1 MPVFAYK
8 ALASNGSVTTGELDA
23 ADRPE
28 ALRKLDRKGL
38 QPVNLKETASATPA
52 ARKPAGKG
60 RAKAEEAPR
69 PASKTADKQDDE
81 IPEGPVKLKRA
92 EVVLFTEEL
101 SDMLGAGLQLEP
113 ALKSMENR
121 QELGNLKAVSY
132 KVRQIVRDGVNFSV
146 ALKKVSPSFGPLY
159 CSLAAAGEASGAL
172 DTILKRQAHY
182 LKTLAELQS
191 RLILAMIY
199 PAFLVLAG
207 IGVSVVF
214 VTTLIPQLTQL
225 IESTPGG
232 KIPHGGRDPDRDFG
246 FPQQVVDRHHS
257 RNHRRRDLL
266 QGMEGQRGEQA
277 DVGPH
282 EAQAAAHGSGHH
294 QPLLRPVPR
303 NHGQPRRQ
311 RPAPAPR
318 PRAFPRRHPEPLAA
332 RRAQPG
338 HRSGR
343 RRPLV
348 FQGPHPQWLVSALLI
363 DMISVGEQTGKI
375 DQSLR
380 RAAERYDKELDKDLQ
395 RIMALIMPTV
405 LIIMAGLI
413 GTMAY
418 LMITAIFQTGIVGS
432 LGLNWRLG
440 SKSLRHRVMS
450 PRQNRGIVPS
460 SELRSC
466 LARLVR
472 ESLSPPAP
480 MSIQPHARLL
490 HSRRSRMTGAVV
502 SADPRDPLAS
512 LVLPTAR
519 PLLGSK
525 FPA

>member
-8 ALASNGSVTTGELDA
+8 ALNSKGSVTSGELDA

-28 ALRKLDRKGL
+28 ALRMLDRKGL
-38 QPVNLKETASATPA
+38 QPVNLRETAGIVTAS
-52 ARKPAGKG
+52 GKG
-60 RAKAEEAPR
+60 AKPKSDEAAAASTKPDEAP
-69 PASKTADKQDDE
+69 
-81 IPEGPVKLKRA
+81 IPEGPIKLKRQ

-132 KVRQIVRDGVNFSV
+132 KIRQIVRDGVNFSV

-191 RLILAMIY
+191 RLVLAMIY

-207 IGVSVVF
+207 IGVSIVF

-232 KIPHGGRDPDRDFG
+232 KIPLGAAILIGASEFLSKWWLVMLLLLIAAFIFFKAWKDNEANKPAWDRIKLRLPLLG
-246 FPQQVVDRHHS
+246 PIITS
-257 RNHRRRDLL
+257 RFYVQFLETMANL
-266 QGMEGQRGEQA
+266 
-277 DVGPH
+277 VGN
-282 EAQAAAHGSGHH
+282 GL
-294 QPLLRPVPR
+294 PLLRALELSRDATQNRSLRAGLDKVIEQVGDGR
-303 NHGQPRRQ
+303 SFSKALIRTG
-311 RPAPAPR
+311 
-318 PRAFPRRHPEPLAA
+318 AFPP
-332 RRAQPG
+332 
-338 HRSGR
+338 
-343 RRPLV
+343 
-348 FQGPHPQWLVSALLI
+348 LLI

-380 RAAERYDKELDKDLQ
+380 RSAERYDKELDKDLQ

-418 LMITAIFQTGIVGS
+418 LMITAIFQTIS
-432 LGLNWRLG
+432 NLG
-440 SKSLRHRVMS
+440 
-450 PRQNRGIVPS
+450 
-460 SELRSC
+460 
-466 LARLVR
+466 
-472 ESLSPPAP
+472 
-480 MSIQPHARLL
+480 
-490 HSRRSRMTGAVV
+490 
-502 SADPRDPLAS
+502 
-512 LVLPTAR
+512 
-519 PLLGSK
+519 
-525 FPA
+525 

>member
-8 ALASNGSVTTGELDA
+8 ALNSKGSVTSGELDA

-28 ALRKLDRKGL
+28 ALRMLDRKGL
-38 QPVNLKETASATPA
+38 QPVNLRETAGIVTAS
-52 ARKPAGKG
+52 GKG
-60 RAKAEEAPR
+60 AKPKSDEAAAASTKPDEAP
-69 PASKTADKQDDE
+69 
-81 IPEGPVKLKRA
+81 IPEGPIKLKRQ

-132 KVRQIVRDGVNFSV
+132 KIRQIVRDGVNFSV

-191 RLILAMIY
+191 RLVLAMIY

-207 IGVSVVF
+207 IGVSIVF

-232 KIPHGGRDPDRDFG
+232 KIPLGAAILIGASEFLSKWWLVMLLLLIAAFIFFKAWKDNEANKPAWDRIKLRLPLLG
-246 FPQQVVDRHHS
+246 PVITS
-257 RNHRRRDLL
+257 RFYVQFLETMANL
-266 QGMEGQRGEQA
+266 
-277 DVGPH
+277 VGN
-282 EAQAAAHGSGHH
+282 GL
-294 QPLLRPVPR
+294 PLLRALELSRDATQNRSLRAGLDKVIEQVGDGR
-303 NHGQPRRQ
+303 SFSKALIRTG
-311 RPAPAPR
+311 
-318 PRAFPRRHPEPLAA
+318 AFPP
-332 RRAQPG
+332 
-338 HRSGR
+338 
-343 RRPLV
+343 
-348 FQGPHPQWLVSALLI
+348 LLI

-380 RAAERYDKELDKDLQ
+380 RSAERYDKELDKDLQ

-418 LMITAIFQTGIVGS
+418 LMITAIFQTIS
-432 LGLNWRLG
+432 NLG
-440 SKSLRHRVMS
+440 
-450 PRQNRGIVPS
+450 
-460 SELRSC
+460 
-466 LARLVR
+466 
-472 ESLSPPAP
+472 
-480 MSIQPHARLL
+480 
-490 HSRRSRMTGAVV
+490 
-502 SADPRDPLAS
+502 
-512 LVLPTAR
+512 
-519 PLLGSK
+519 
-525 FPA
+525 